1 MVSNSPQE
9 SAILI
14 DLKKR
19 RIRIHENTIRAL
31 HNPEYIV
38 LLVHPEERTLAVM
51 CSQPSDKRA
60 HRVPIRA
67 KERCKSYELY
77 STSLIQNL
85 LALNPEWVDNF
96 SYRMVGQPITN
107 KGMVMF
113 HMSQASP
120 IETVKD
126 GRDNECI

>member
-1 MVSNSPQE
+1 MMNHTTQE

-19 RIRIHENTIRAL
+19 RIRIHENTIRTL
-31 HNPEYIV
+31 NNPEYIV

-60 HRVPIRA
+60 HRVPS
-67 KERCKSYELY
+67 KTGERCKSYELY

-85 LALNPEWVDNF
+85 LSLNPEWLDNF

-120 IETVKD
+120 IEAIKD
-126 GRDNECI
+126 GREHEYV